1 MPARAIRL
9 RGDVPPANATLVV
22 RGGERSLSD
31 EILRDTAEASFEA
44 FGFWALSV
52 FLAPDDDLVRLSQD
66 VVAIR
71 RRRMVRTA
79 ESRHLRAAGF
89 PLFDTTR
96 HPLHF
101 SVVLAELTSPTF
113 ARLRSCFSGPTRNPG
128 YGP

>member
-1 MPARAIRL
+1 MPPHAIRL
-9 RGDVPPANATLVV
+9 RGDVPPANATVVV

-31 EILRDTAEASFEA
+31 EILRDTAEANFEA

-52 FLAPDDDLVRLSQD
+52 FLAPDDDLVQLARD

-71 RRRMVRTA
+71 RRRLVRTA
-79 ESRHLRAAGF
+79 ECGHLRAAGF

-96 HPLHF
+96 HSLHF
-101 SVVLAELTSPTF
+101 SVVIAELTVPTF
-113 ARLRSCFSGPTRNPG
+113 GRLRSCFSGPMSNPG

>member
-1 MPARAIRL
+1 
-9 RGDVPPANATLVV
+9 VPPANATVVV

-31 EILRDTAEASFEA
+31 EILRDTAEANFEA

-52 FLAPDDDLVRLSQD
+52 FLAPDDDLVRRSQD

-71 RRRMVRTA
+71 PRRLVRTA
-79 ESRHLRAAGF
+79 ECGHSRAAGF

-101 SVVLAELTSPTF
+101 SVVLAELTVATF
-113 ARLRSCFSGPTRNPG
+113 ARLRSCFSGPTPNPG
-128 YGP
+128 YDP